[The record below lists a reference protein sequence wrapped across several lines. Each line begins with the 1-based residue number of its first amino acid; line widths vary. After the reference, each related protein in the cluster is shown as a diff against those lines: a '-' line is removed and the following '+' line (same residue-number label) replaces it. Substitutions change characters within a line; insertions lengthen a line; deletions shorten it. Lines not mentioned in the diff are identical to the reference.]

1 MIEFNEAFQVSPAVI
16 QNLKVKFCD
25 SCKICGGTRRIA
37 SISDTNRTIKP
48 CSCLIAF
55 QEAFKLASANIPES
69 LMHLTAEDMDSEFKV
84 QNAAYLER
92 VLLYIANLPSAVK
105 DGFGLYLYGDN
116 GSGKSFISTLIV
128 KQALKK
134 GYSAY
139 FILLKDLIDVG
150 FDSLMNPDI
159 KQDLSTLITQ
169 IDFLVIDEL
178 DSVQSDIHPSVQSLL
193 TSLLKKRSYS
203 NKPLIVTATTP
214 RDGIKY
220 TLGTTIYST
229 FSERLS
235 EIVFVGDYRKQL
247 RQNLEDKYFN
257 NGN

>member
-1 MIEFNEAFQVSPAVI
+1 
-16 QNLKVKFCD
+16 
-25 SCKICGGTRRIA
+25 
-37 SISDTNRTIKP
+37 
-48 CSCLIAF
+48 
-55 QEAFKLASANIPES
+55 
-69 LMHLTAEDMDSEFKV
+69 
-84 QNAAYLER
+84 
-92 VLLYIANLPSAVK
+92 
-105 DGFGLYLYGDN
+105 
-116 GSGKSFISTLIV
+116 
-128 KQALKK
+128 
-134 GYSAY
+134 
-139 FILLKDLIDVG
+139 
-150 FDSLMNPDI
+150 MNPDI

>member
-1 MIEFNEAFQVSPAVI
+1 LIEFNEAFQVSPAVI

-105 DGFGLYLYGDN
+105 DGFGLYL
-116 GSGKSFISTLIV
+116 
-128 KQALKK
+128 
-134 GYSAY
+134 
-139 FILLKDLIDVG
+139 
-150 FDSLMNPDI
+150 
-159 KQDLSTLITQ
+159 
-169 IDFLVIDEL
+169 
-178 DSVQSDIHPSVQSLL
+178 
-193 TSLLKKRSYS
+193 
-203 NKPLIVTATTP
+203 
-214 RDGIKY
+214 
-220 TLGTTIYST
+220 
-229 FSERLS
+229 
-235 EIVFVGDYRKQL
+235 
-247 RQNLEDKYFN
+247 
-257 NGN
+257 